1 MFSGKIALVTG
12 GSKGIGAAICR
23 ELARLGAYVYINF
36 NRSEQAAEAVLE
48 SIQQAGGDGKTIQAS
63 VSENERVEEMFQVIR
78 KEWKKLDI
86 LVNNAAIMRDS
97 YLGMMSMNNWQDV
110 IDTNLTGLFLC
121 SRLAVKM
128 MMAKRCGH
136 MINISSD
143 SGISGQAGQCNY
155 AATKAGI
162 IAFTRSLALEVSP
175 YNISVNGV
183 APGCIETE
191 MFMKV
196 PPDKRRKLIENC
208 PLKRMGKPEEVAQVV
223 CFLAS
228 DAASYIQGQ
237 TIVVDGGLIH
247 Q

>member
-1 MFSGKIALVTG
+1 MRQIDSPGVIFVITNTHCISLLVM
-12 GSKGIGAAICR
+12 C
-23 ELARLGAYVYINF
+23 
-36 NRSEQAAEAVLE
+36 SE
-48 SIQQAGGDGKTIQAS
+48 KT
-63 VSENERVEEMFQVIR
+63 
-78 KEWKKLDI
+78 
-86 LVNNAAIMRDS
+86 
-97 YLGMMSMNNWQDV
+97 
-110 IDTNLTGLFLC
+110 
-121 SRLAVKM
+121 
-128 MMAKRCGH
+128 
-136 MINISSD
+136 
-143 SGISGQAGQCNY
+143 
-155 AATKAGI
+155 TKAGI